1 METAI
6 RTISPRDLARRQ
18 DDGEAPLLIDVRSA
32 AEYEQLRAR
41 GARWLPLDRF
51 DGDHLPETVG
61 ASDAGRERPVYLI
74 CLSGKRSEEAA
85 RRMVRSGLPNA
96 VVVAGGT
103 EAWARSGLPTVRGR
117 SVPALG
123 LEQQVQVLLGVL
135 LVLKVVFGF
144 AIHPAF
150 FLLVGGVGLAMVWAG
165 VTRSCAL
172 TRLLERMPWNR
183 GVAAPAQAGA

>member
-6 RTISPRDLARRQ
+6 RTISPRELARRQ
-18 DDGEAPLLIDVRSA
+18 DNGEAPLLIDVRTA

-51 DGDHLPETVG
+51 EADRLTATVG
-61 ASDAGRERPVYLI
+61 DPDAGRDRPVYLI

-85 RRMVRSGLPNA
+85 RRMVDGGLPNA

-103 EAWARSGLPTVRGR
+103 EAWARSGLPTIRGR
-117 SVPALG
+117 RVPALG
-123 LEQQVQVLLGVL
+123 VEQQVQVLLGAL

-150 FLLVGGVGLAMVWAG
+150 FVLVGGVGLALVWTGA
-165 VTRSCAL
+165 TRSCAL

-183 GVAAPAQAGA
+183 APATAAQAGA